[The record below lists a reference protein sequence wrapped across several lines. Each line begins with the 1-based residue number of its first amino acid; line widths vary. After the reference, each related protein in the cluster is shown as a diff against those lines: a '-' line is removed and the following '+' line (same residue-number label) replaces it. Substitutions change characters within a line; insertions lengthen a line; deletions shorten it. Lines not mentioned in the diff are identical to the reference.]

1 MHIYEAVEDYLSR
14 GKGGALATIIKK
26 MGAAPREAGAKMF
39 IGDDGRFFGTV
50 GGGCVEAEVWQAA
63 KDVARTGKVKLLH
76 YRLDGRIV
84 EDEGMICGGNVD
96 IFLEPVLGRYKNV
109 YAEARDLEKKGKDAV
124 IITRFSESSFS
135 KSLVRPDG
143 QVTGDD
149 PGEEIR
155 ESLGSYLKEGGP
167 VIGEGTL
174 IEPTTSSALLYLFG
188 AGHVSQY
195 VSKAATMVDFN
206 VVVVDDRDDFANRER
221 FPEASEIIVD
231 DFRHVFGQLRFYGNE
246 YVAVVTRGH
255 KHDALVLEEVLK
267 RPTRY
272 VGMIGSKR
280 KSALILDHLRQKGID
295 EDALKSV
302 HAPIGLDIKAET
314 PQEIAV
320 SIVAQLIE
328 VKRKA

>member
-1 MHIYEAVEDYLSR
+1 VQIYEAVEDYLSR

-39 IGDDGRFFGTV
+39 IGSDGRFFGTV

-96 IFLEPVLGRYKNV
+96 IFLEPVVERYKMV
-109 YAEARDLEKKGKDAV
+109 YAEARDLEKQGKDALIV
-124 IITRFSESSFS
+124 TMFSDSSFS
-135 KSLVRPDG
+135 KSLVGADG

-155 ESLGSYLKEGGP
+155 ERLGSYLKGRGP
-167 VIGEGTL
+167 VIGEGIL
-174 IEPTTSSALLYLFG
+174 IEPTISSSFLYLFG

-206 VVVVDDRDDFANRER
+206 VVVVDDRADFANRER

-231 DFRHVFGQLRFYGNE
+231 DFRHVFEQLHFCGNE

-267 RPTRY
+267 KPTRY
-272 VGMIGSKR
+272 VGMIGSRR
-280 KSALILDHLRQKGID
+280 KSALILDHLRQKGVD
-295 EDALKSV
+295 EDVLRSV
-302 HAPIGLDIKAET
+302 HAPIGLDIDAET

-320 SIVAQLIE
+320 SIVAELIA
-328 VKRKA
+328 VKRRA